1 MSSGK
6 TCEFEH
12 INFIHVLLDLCQHIH
27 FPLKNYQCYHVFNL
41 SFKLVHFLHDKLFII
56 KDAFFYGGNFQIF
69 VIKFQGLILP
79 I

>member
-12 INFIHVLLDLCQHIH
+12 INLIHALLDLCQHIH

-41 SFKLVHFLHDKLFII
+41 SFKLVHFLHDKLFIVRN
-56 KDAFFYGGNFQIF
+56 AFFLMEVTF
-69 VIKFQGLILP
+69 KSLS
-79 I
+79 